1 MAHSDDNEAS
11 SSSTSSTNCHDI
23 PDHSLSMDR
32 SHVTTELDTEIPEQ
46 AATALSEMQQEVD
59 LTMPVYAPTQLP
71 GSPNAAGA
79 VAGGGKITMDSEKGN
94 ERDHIDESISLN
106 DTIVRN
112 ETEEGESESMPSP
125 ALNHT
130 YQAAPTR
137 GVRFAS
143 VIAEAENAPE
153 FSDSSSEEDAGEITV
168 LQSIPSNQ
176 YSQRSR
182 HSPTTTPY
190 PAEERV
196 ITSSA
201 VVATGHDVALGEVAS
216 VRLIPC

>member
-1 MAHSDDNEAS
+1 M
-11 SSSTSSTNCHDI
+11 
-23 PDHSLSMDR
+23 DH

-71 GSPNAAGA
+71 GSPKAAGA
-79 VAGGGKITMDSEKGN
+79 VAGGGKMTINPEKGN

-106 DTIVRN
+106 DTIVKN
-112 ETEEGESESMPSP
+112 ESEQGESESMPSP
-125 ALNHT
+125 TLTHT
-130 YQAAPTR
+130 YQAAPTW

-153 FSDSSSEEDAGEITV
+153 YSDSSSDEDAGEITV
-168 LQSIPSNQ
+168 LQSNPSNQ
-176 YSQRSR
+176 SSQRSR
-182 HSPTTTPY
+182 PSPTATPG

-196 ITSSA
+196 NISSA
-201 VVATGHDVALGEVAS
+201 VVATGHDVALGEVAP
-216 VRLIPC
+216 VRPIPC